1 MLGSSGTDS
10 SNEPG
15 QPTLGCSTHSRELLK
30 IGIAV
35 SQATVAKYMARNR
48 KPPSQTWRTF
58 LQNHAKNLVPADF
71 FEATEAGYRESCD
84 PDQRAYNHGVDSM
97 KKMFGTKETRKNV
110 GQKPME
116 GNPGSKAS

>member
-58 LQNHAKNLVPADF
+58 LQNHAKNLVAADF

-84 PDQRAYNHGVDSM
+84 PDQRAYNHGVD
-97 KKMFGTKETRKNV
+97 FHEKNV
-110 GQKPME
+110 RDE
-116 GNPGSKAS
+116 GNAEKRWPEADGRKSGI